1 MSRRLSAFALT
12 LFLAAPGLATE
23 GLAQDTAAAPP
34 STLSEAATKHV
45 MVKVVDDFI
54 RPGYR
59 QFSGQSALLTNAM
72 ADLCATPSDKTYAAA
87 QTAFAQTARSWS
99 QIEIVRVGPVL
110 DAYRFER
117 ILFYPDRKGTGLRQ
131 VQAVLAGADEGA
143 TTPAGLAQKSVAVQ
157 GLGAL
162 EFVLYGTGKDV
173 LVSETNGFRCRYGL
187 SIAGNVQRI
196 ATELTQAWDEPDGI
210 QQDWKNPGKDSAVF
224 RDGHEG
230 VTEALGI
237 LVHSAE
243 ATRDQRIETF
253 YKGEANNTFPR
264 QALFW
269 RSKLTFPMLAGNLE
283 GIHRLLDASGFRDL
297 LAPDQQPIVGSIDL
311 LLTSLTKLANEVN
324 PDVEVAVA
332 DQAERQKLDVLL
344 KNSRDLILRLNDG
357 LGGGLGLGAGFSFS
371 DGD

>member
-1 MSRRLSAFALT
+1 MSRWLSALALT
-12 LFLAAPGLATE
+12 LFLATPGLAE
-23 GLAQDTAAAPP
+23 EVDATAP
-34 STLSEAATKHV
+34 SKTLSEEATKQV
-45 MVKVVDDFI
+45 MAKVVDDFI

-59 QFSGQSALLTNAM
+59 AFAGESAMLTDAMAGLCAAPSQKSYEAAQSAFEHA
-72 ADLCATPSDKTYAAA
+72 
-87 QTAFAQTARSWS
+87 ARSWS
-99 QIEIVRVGPVL
+99 RIEIVRVGPVL

-131 VQAVLAGADEGA
+131 VQAVLAGADDGA
-143 TTPAGLAQKSVAVQ
+143 TSPAGLAQKSVAVQ

-173 LVSETNGFRCRYGL
+173 LLSEKDSFRCRYGL

-196 ATELTQAWDEPDGI
+196 ATELTQLWDEPDGI
-210 QQDWKNPGKDSAVF
+210 QEDWKNPGADSAVF

-243 ATRDQRIETF
+243 AARDQRIETF

-269 RSKLTFPMLAGNLE
+269 RSKLTFSMLAGNLE
-283 GIHRLLDASGFRDL
+283 GIHRLLDTSGFRDL
-297 LAPDQQPIVGSIDL
+297 LAPDQQPIVGSIDDL
-311 LLTSLTKLANEVN
+311 LISLTKLANEME

-332 DQAERQKLDVLL
+332 DQAQRQKLDVLL
-344 KNSRDLILRLNDG
+344 KDSRDLILRLSDG

>member
-1 MSRRLSAFALT
+1 MSRWLSALALT
-12 LFLAAPGLATE
+12 LISATTA
-23 GLAQDTAAAPP
+23 LAQEADTAPP
-34 STLSEAATKHV
+34 KTLSEEATKRV

-59 QFSGQSALLTNAM
+59 DFAGKSAMLTDAM
-72 ADLCATPSDKTYAAA
+72 ASLCTAPSENTYAAA
-87 QTAFAQTARSWS
+87 QSAFADAATRWA

-173 LVSETNGFRCRYGL
+173 LLSEKNSFRCRYGL

-243 ATRDQRIETF
+243 AARDQRIETF

-297 LAPDQQPIVGSIDL
+297 LAPDQQPIIGSIDFVL
-311 LLTSLTKLANEVN
+311 KSLTKVTNDVN

-332 DQAERQKLDVLL
+332 DEKERQKLDFLL
-344 KNSRDLILRLNDG
+344 MNSRDLILRLNDG

>member
-1 MSRRLSAFALT
+1 MSRWLSALALT
-12 LFLAAPGLATE
+12 LISATTA
-23 GLAQDTAAAPP
+23 LAQEADTAPHK
-34 STLSEAATKHV
+34 TLSEEATKHV

-59 QFSGQSALLTNAM
+59 DFAGKSAMLTDAM
-72 ADLCATPSDKTYAAA
+72 ASLCAAPSEKTYATA
-87 QTAFAQTARSWS
+87 QSAFADAATRWA

-131 VQAVLAGADEGA
+131 VQAVIASADEGA
-143 TTPAGLAQKSVAVQ
+143 TSPAGLAQKSVAVQ

-173 LVSETNGFRCRYGL
+173 LLSEKNSFRCRYGL

-243 ATRDQRIETF
+243 AARDQRIETF

-297 LAPDQQPIVGSIDL
+297 LAPDQQPIIGSIDFVL
-311 LLTSLTKLANEVN
+311 KSLTKVTNDVN

-332 DQAERQKLDVLL
+332 DEKERQKLDFLL
-344 KNSRDLILRLNDG
+344 MNSRDLILRLNDG

>member
-1 MSRRLSAFALT
+1 MSRWLSALALT
-12 LFLAAPGLATE
+12 LISATMA
-23 GLAQDTAAAPP
+23 LAQEADTAPP
-34 STLSEAATKHV
+34 KTLSEEATKHV

-59 QFSGQSALLTNAM
+59 QFSGQSAVLTNAM

-87 QTAFAQTARSWS
+87 QTAFADAATSWA

-173 LVSETNGFRCRYGL
+173 LLSEKNSFRCRYGL

-243 ATRDQRIETF
+243 AARDQRIETF

-297 LAPDQQPIVGSIDL
+297 LAPDQQSIIGSIDFVL
-311 LLTSLTKLANEVN
+311 KSLTKVTNDVN

-332 DQAERQKLDVLL
+332 DEKERQKLDFLL
-344 KNSRDLILRLNDG
+344 MNSRDLILRLNDG